1 MGEIAR
7 YFLGVERSLT
17 GRAWTSRLTDDRAAL
32 AISQR
37 EGLPDIVAR
46 VLAGRNITAD
56 MAAAYLTP
64 SLRTLL
70 PDPAVLRDMDK
81 AASRI
86 ADAVIAGEKIAVF
99 GDYDVDGAT
108 SSALLKRFFRALGV
122 DLRIYIPDRL
132 REGYGPNAPA
142 LLKLRGEGVSLVITV
157 DCGTMAHKALGAA
170 LDAGLDIVVSDHH
183 LAEPALP
190 PALAV
195 VNPNR
200 LDDESDQGA
209 LAAVGVTYLL
219 VVAVNRMLRERGF
232 YSDKLAEPDLLQ
244 WLDLVA
250 LGTVADVVPLV
261 GLNRAFVA
269 QGLRVLARRRNTGLA
284 ALGDVAK
291 LAGTPSPYHL
301 GFLLGP
307 RVNAGGRVGRS
318 DLGVRLLST
327 EDPVEA
333 AALARDLNELNRERQ
348 AIEAQVLEAATA
360 QVDVALGA
368 SRPNMLPP
376 LILAAAHGWHPGVIG
391 IVASRLK
398 DRYDRPSI
406 VIAFDEKG
414 EGKGS
419 GRSVNGVDLGQTV
432 TAALE
437 AGFLI
442 NGGGHK
448 MAAGLTIREEKL
460 DAFRDFVEE
469 RLAAQLSQQPEA
481 RVLKLDGALSAGG
494 ARRDLF
500 DLLEQAGPYGAG
512 NPEPRFAIPSVRVA
526 FADIVG
532 LGHVRCTLVS
542 EDGAKLKA
550 IAFRAGD
557 GPLGKALLERGAG
570 PFHVAGRLQPDDWK
584 GKRDVQLLIED
595 AVPTRDAT
603 P

>member
-1 MGEIAR
+1 MAR
-7 YFLGVERSLT
+7 HFLGVERSLT
-17 GRAWTSRLTDDRAAL
+17 GRAWTSRLHDDRLAL

-37 EGLPDIVAR
+37 EGLPEIVSR
-46 VLAGRNITAD
+46 VLAGRGVLPED
-56 MAAAYLTP
+56 VAAYLTP

-70 PDPAVLRDMDK
+70 PDPKILIDMDK

-86 ADAVIAGEKIAVF
+86 ADAVMRGEKIAVF

-108 SSALLKRFFRALGV
+108 SSALLRRFFRALGV
-122 DLRIYIPDRL
+122 ELRVYIPDRQ

-142 LLKLRGEGVSLVITV
+142 LLTLRDEGVSLVITV
-157 DCGTMAHKALGAA
+157 DCGTMAHKALG
-170 LDAGLDIVVSDHH
+170 LGVDAGLDIVVADHH
-183 LAEPALP
+183 QAESSLP
-190 PALAV
+190 PAYAL

-200 LDDESDQGA
+200 LDDTSGQGN
-209 LAAVGVTYLL
+209 LAAVGVTFLL
-219 VVAVNRMLRERGF
+219 VVAVNRVLRERGF
-232 YSDKLAEPDLLQ
+232 YSDERPEPDLLQ

-250 LGTVADVVPLV
+250 LGTVADVVPLI

-269 QGLRVLARRRNTGLA
+269 QGLRVLGKRHNVGMA
-284 ALGDVAK
+284 ALGDIAK

-327 EDPVEA
+327 EDPMEA
-333 AALARDLNELNRERQ
+333 AALARELNDLNRERQ
-348 AIEAQVLEAATA
+348 SIEAQVLEEALA
-360 QVDVALGA
+360 QVDVALG
-368 SRPNMLPP
+368 STRRNSPPP
-376 LILAAAHGWHPGVIG
+376 LILAASRNWHPGVIG

-398 DRYDRPSI
+398 DRYDRPTI
-406 VIAFDEKG
+406 VIALDGKG

-419 GRSVNGVDLGQTV
+419 GRSVNGVDLGRAV

-437 AGFLI
+437 AGHLI
-442 NGGGHK
+442 NGGGHA
-448 MAAGLTIREEKL
+448 MAAGLTIQEDKL
-460 DAFRDFVEE
+460 DALRDFLE
-469 RLAAQLSQQPEA
+469 RRLTEQVSLNADA
-481 RVLKLDGALSAGG
+481 RVLKLDGALSLGG

-500 DLLEQAGPYGAG
+500 ELLEQAGPYGAG
-512 NPEPRFAIPSVRVA
+512 NPEPRFAIPSVRIA
-526 FADIVG
+526 YADIVG
-532 LGHVRCTLVS
+532 QGHVRCTLVS

-557 GPLGKALLERGAG
+557 GPLGKALLERGSG

>member
-1 MGEIAR
+1 VGEITR

-17 GRAWTSRLTDDRAAL
+17 GRAWMSRLPDERLAL

-46 VLAGRNITAD
+46 VLAGRNVVPED
-56 MAAAYLTP
+56 VAAYLTP

-70 PDPAVLRDMDK
+70 PDPKIFMDMDK
-81 AASRI
+81 AAGRI
-86 ADAVIAGEKIAVF
+86 ADAVMSGEKIAVF

-108 SSALLKRFFRALGV
+108 SSALLRRFFRALDT
-122 DLRIYIPDRL
+122 DLRVYIPDRL
-132 REGYGPNAPA
+132 REGYGPNVPA
-142 LLKLRGEGVSLVITV
+142 LLKLREEGVSLVITV

-190 PALAV
+190 PAFAL

-200 LDDESDQGA
+200 LDDTSGQGT

-219 VVAVNRMLRERGF
+219 VVAVNRVLRERGF
-232 YSDKLAEPDLLQ
+232 YTEACPEPDLLQ

-250 LGTVADVVPLV
+250 LGTVADVVPLI
-261 GLNRAFVA
+261 GLNRAFVV

-291 LAGTPSPYHL
+291 LAGAPSPYHL

-318 DLGVRLLST
+318 DLGMRLLST
-327 EDPVEA
+327 EDPSEA
-333 AALARDLNELNRERQ
+333 ASIARELNDLNRERQ
-348 AIEAQVLEAATA
+348 LIEAQVLEEATA
-360 QVDVALGA
+360 QVDVDLGA
-368 SRPNMLPP
+368 ARRNILSP
-376 LILAAAHGWHPGVIG
+376 LILAASRGWHPGVIG

-406 VIAFDEKG
+406 VIAWDEKG

-419 GRSVNGVDLGQTV
+419 GRSINGVDLGQAV

-437 AGFLI
+437 EGLLV

-460 DAFRDFVEE
+460 EALRVFLEQ
-469 RLAAQLSQQPEA
+469 RLVPQIAQNAEA
-481 RVLKLDGALSAGG
+481 RVLKLDGALSVGG
-494 ARRDLF
+494 ARRDLLE
-500 DLLEQAGPYGAG
+500 LLEQAGPYGAG

-532 LGHVRCTLVS
+532 QGHVRCTLAAD
-542 EDGAKLKA
+542 DGSRLKA

-557 GPLGKALLERGAG
+557 GPLGKALLERNAG
-570 PFHVAGRLQPDDWK
+570 PFHLAGRLQPDDWK
-584 GKRDVQLLIED
+584 GKRGVQLLIED